1 MTANRKKYNSH
12 IFRWLMVNCCYFS
25 FMNINICTSY
35 QGHGWC
41 SKGKKCPKSHAI
53 DLILDLDGIKTAKN
67 RQRRRKLAAL
77 KEQSGDRTSNGMDC
91 KKFVD
96 EEVATLHNSEE
107 ILKSDSYTKL
117 VNCSLSM
124 SDDVME
130 DGNSDEVKISNRSQY
145 NDNIDSIMN
154 AYLETSFKLDES
166 RSGCHR
172 AGFDAFMTGFVMACL
187 LNKHTSV
194 QEAQDFSFGAG
205 LKLNDLDGVEKLR
218 NKVYATGKDQ
228 PLLVSKSA
236 FTSASKNHKERLL
249 QVRGSC

>member
-96 EEVATLHNSEE
+96 EEIATLHNSEE

-145 NDNIDSIMN
+145 NDIF
-154 AYLETSFKLDES
+154 ADEHS
-166 RSGCHR
+166 C
-172 AGFDAFMTGFVMACL
+172 DTC
-187 LNKHTSV
+187 
-194 QEAQDFSFGAG
+194 FSFPFSVTFDSCAI
-205 LKLNDLDGVEKLR
+205 DLEPSSAVTVVISSLVT
-218 NKVYATGKDQ
+218 NK
-228 PLLVSKSA
+228 S
-236 FTSASKNHKERLL
+236 RLDF
-249 QVRGSC
+249 VICPPIISDCH